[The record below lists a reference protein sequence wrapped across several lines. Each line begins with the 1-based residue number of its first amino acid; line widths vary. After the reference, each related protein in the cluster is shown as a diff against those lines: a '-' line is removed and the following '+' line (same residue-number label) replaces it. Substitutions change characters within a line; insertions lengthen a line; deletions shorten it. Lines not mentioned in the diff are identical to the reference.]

1 MEKYNS
7 PIYMTKRD
15 LLYRVSGE
23 EDFAEVWKELQ
34 SSRREKGVKIPL
46 KDQKDKELFFSLTE
60 ELKKKVVAV
69 DDLARNNFFDNL
81 DENEKIDLIRAA
93 QEDEAFYS
101 SVIEGAHTTKKRTK
115 ELVEKG

>member
-34 SSRREKGVKIPL
+34 SNRREKGVKIPL
-46 KDQKDKELFFSLTE
+46 KDQEDKDLFFSLTE

-81 DENEKIDLIRAA
+81 DENEKIEYLNIINKNSYRANKLMNNLFEFSLY
-93 QEDEAFYS
+93 QNS
-101 SVIEGAHTTKKRTK
+101 KRQ
-115 ELVEKG
+115 